1 MQMPA
6 HLMNDGQHKE
16 VRGRSLFA
24 DFSSV
29 AEYTGTYTASD
40 YLDIMEH
47 LIQRWSVGSRTGTL
61 PNPSPPLPTRMHT
74 FTHAQSNHML
84 TVYLKGCLTFN
95 DEAIPVLTS

>member
-1 MQMPA
+1 MEPHVVQMPA

-47 LIQRWSVGSRTGTL
+47 LIQRWSVGSRTGAL
-61 PNPSPPLPTRMHT
+61 PSSSHPPPTRTHT
-74 FTHAQSNHML
+74 RTH
-84 TVYLKGCLTFN
+84 T
-95 DEAIPVLTS
+95 